1 MYKIKTPEYE
11 SMLRN
16 CYAVRQPLF
25 ICGGPGIGKSAIPR
39 QVFKQIA
46 KTEEREFAE
55 WADLSLDQKIE
66 CIKNPDKYWIFADM
80 RTSQMDT
87 TSLTG
92 IPNMANTEMLENIPY
107 SWVVYFTM
115 PNAHGC
121 IFFDEINLA
130 APIVQS
136 ITYSAIHDR
145 VISDR
150 RLSEHVYVFA
160 AGNRAQ
166 DKAHT
171 FDMPLPLRDRFAEA
185 EVEIDCNA
193 WIEWATHAGLN
204 NHLIAFINWKS
215 SNLYNADTV
224 KAEKPATPRGV
235 ERASRL
241 LRDMNIED
249 FEDNTNNNPNQ
260 DKIHMLVSIS
270 CGESFATEFQA
281 YCKVYRQ
288 LDWEAIMANPHSVN
302 SMSLDKQYAISA
314 GIADRFQRTTDMKI
328 REKLLDVADS
338 MREDFA
344 TFSYRMM
351 RGSEKDYDK
360 FKALIVKMGRAASF
374 AKKYGRFLL
383 DNVK

>member
-1 MYKIKTPEYE
+1 MYKIRIPEYE
-11 SMLRN
+11 QMLRN
-16 CYAVRQPLF
+16 CYSVRQPLF
-25 ICGGPGIGKSAIPR
+25 ICGGPGIGKSALPR

-46 KTEEREFAE
+46 QDEGKIFYE
-55 WADLSLDQKIE
+55 WSDLNLVQKAE
-66 CIKNPDKYWIFADM
+66 CIAHPEKYWIFADM

-87 TSLTG
+87 TSLVG

-107 SWVVYFTM
+107 SWVIYFTQ
-115 PNAHGC
+115 PTAHGC
-121 IFFDEINLA
+121 IFFDEINLS

-160 AGNRAQ
+160 AGNRSQ

-185 EVEIDCNA
+185 EVGIDLDA
-193 WIEWATHAGLN
+193 WVDWASRSGLN
-204 NHLIAFINWKS
+204 THLTAFIKWKPA
-215 SNLYNADTV
+215 NLYNADTV
-224 KAEKPATPRGV
+224 KAEKPATPRGI

-241 LRDMNIED
+241 LRDMKIED
-249 FEDNTNNNPNQ
+249 FEDNTNSNPNQ

-288 LDWEAIMANPHSVN
+288 LDWPAIIANPSSVGN
-302 SMSLDKQYAISA
+302 MSLDKQYAISA
-314 GIADRFQRTTDMKI
+314 GIADQFKRTQDSAL
-328 REKLLDVADS
+328 RNKLLDVADCL
-338 MREDFA
+338 RQDFG

-351 RGSEKDYDK
+351 MGEDRDK
-360 FKALIVKMGRAASF
+360 FKALMVKMNRAACF
-374 AKKYGRFLL
+374 AKKYGKFLL
-383 DNVK
+383 DMV

>member
-1 MYKIKTPEYE
+1 MYTIKTPEYE
-11 SMLRN
+11 IMLRN
-16 CYAVRQPLF
+16 CYSVLQPLF

-39 QVFKQIA
+39 QVFRQVA
-46 KTEEREFAE
+46 VDEGRMFRE
-55 WADLSLDQKIE
+55 WADLTLNEKVE
-66 CIKNPDKYWIFADM
+66 CVRNPEKYWIFADM

-107 SWVVYFTM
+107 SWVVYFT
-115 PNAHGC
+115 NQESRGC

-150 RLSEHVYVFA
+150 RLGPKVYVFA

-185 EVEIDCNA
+185 EVSIDDQA
-193 WIEWATHAGLN
+193 WLKWAAKSGIN
-204 NHLIAFINWKS
+204 SHLTAFINWKPA
-215 SNLYNADTV
+215 NLYNADTV
-224 KAEKPATPRGV
+224 KSEKPSTPRGV

-241 LRDMNIED
+241 LRDMRIED
-249 FEDNTNNNPNQ
+249 FEDNNSSSPNQ

-288 LDWEAIMANPHSVN
+288 LDWNAIIANPQSVN
-302 SMSLDKQYAISA
+302 GMSLDKQYAVSA
-314 GIADRFQRTTDMKI
+314 GIADRFTRTTDDKL
-328 REKLLDVADS
+328 RTRLLDVADVL
-338 MREDFA
+338 REDFA

-351 RGSEKDYDK
+351 MGSDREK
-360 FKALIVKMGRAASF
+360 FKALMVKLGRASTF
-374 AKKYGRFLL
+374 AKKYAKFLL
-383 DNVK
+383 DNVN